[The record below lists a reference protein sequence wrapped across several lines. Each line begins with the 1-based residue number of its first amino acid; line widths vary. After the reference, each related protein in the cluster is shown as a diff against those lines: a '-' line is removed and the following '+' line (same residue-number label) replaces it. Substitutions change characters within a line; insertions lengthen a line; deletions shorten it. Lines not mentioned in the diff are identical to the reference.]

1 MKKEGEEGEE
11 VWQTDETILQTEQGL
26 CLRLQVRTLK
36 LTVYRLLI
44 LSFRLKNDAWFW
56 KLEDIQSRKVFVS

>member
-11 VWQTDETILQTEQGL
+11 VWQTDETILQIEQGL
-26 CLRLQVRTLK
+26 CLRLQVRTLT

-44 LSFRLKNDAWFW
+44 LSFRLKNDAWFC